1 MKRQYDALRK
11 CWSFLGYSLCLLAV
25 LCACSDE
32 ETPTEVLINENSEV
46 YFESSME
53 FPSEGGVN
61 EISFTTNKEWS
72 ITPSQAGGDVSWCS
86 ISLSNGTA
94 GTYTVK
100 ITAMEN
106 MGYDDRN
113 VTLIL
118 TVADVTKK
126 VVVTQKQKD
135 ALTLTAS
142 KYNVDVT
149 GGNINVEVKSN
160 VNYQVEIPEPYQE
173 WIHQKSST
181 TRSLTSTNLSFT
193 IDPSQEYDKRE
204 GEILIQSGELF
215 EIVKVYQ
222 AGSAIILLTQ
232 DEYPVSDQGGQIV
245 VELNSNFEY
254 EVKMPQV
261 DWVKM
266 VDTRSV
272 SSHTL
277 YYEVSPNT
285 TYDSR
290 EAKIVYYDK
299 NNATAADTLHIIQA
313 QKDAIIISKK
323 EFEVDC
329 NENYVE
335 VNVNANVDYDVDL
348 SDCNSDVFL
357 VDYPETK
364 ALETS
369 SFHLKVAANNS
380 NDLKIFRVIV
390 RDANK
395 GNVADTLMI
404 KQAPAAYL
412 ELIQKN
418 YDVTYEKSQITIL
431 ANSSSELELEFS
443 DNWLHTLATEKRDS
457 YEVQV
462 EIDENSTP
470 YLRSGQIIV
479 KLRDIEGVQDTVTVN
494 QENGY
499 LSLSVTPGTLGSLV
513 ANYGVDKIDK
523 LRLTGSLNGQDYL
536 YLRELSTL
544 KCLDMEGITDKT
556 MPANIFMGVKNLE
569 TIILPFQL
577 EEIPASAFQN
587 SGLTCELTIPTTV
600 KTIGA
605 HAFDNARIT
614 GRLILPNGLKDI
626 REYSFVFAGISG
638 DLIIPNSVT
647 NIGQSAFLGCS
658 NLSGKLIINS
668 SGSIGSNAFKSANSE
683 QIWIGDNVRS
693 IGWAIFNFCEKC
705 KLLVLGEN
713 LNYISDAAFKSMIS
727 LEKVY
732 CKNPQPPTI
741 QGSIFEGTFP
751 SYLGVPIGTKSL
763 YEASDFGKNFLV
775 IEEVDFSTL
784 TYD

>member
-1 MKRQYDALRK
+1 MIRQCDAVRK
-11 CWSFLGYSLCLLAV
+11 CLTFLGYGLLLLVALCT
-25 LCACSDE
+25 CSDE
-32 ETPTEVLINENSEV
+32 ETSTEIFISENSEV

-53 FPSEGGVN
+53 FPSEGGEN
-61 EISFTTNKEWS
+61 EISFATNKNWS
-72 ITPSQAGGDVSWCS
+72 ITASQAGGDVSWCRV
-86 ISLSNGTA
+86 SLSNGTA

-100 ITAMEN
+100 ITVMEN
-106 MGYDDRN
+106 LGYDDRN

-126 VVVTQKQKD
+126 MVVTQKQKD

-142 KYNVDVT
+142 KYNVDVV
-149 GGNINVEVKSN
+149 GGDINVEVKAN
-160 VNYQVEIPEPYQE
+160 VNYQVKIPEPYQE

-181 TRSLTSTNLSFT
+181 TRALTSTNLFFT
-193 IDPSQEYDKRE
+193 IDASQEYDKRE

-222 AGSAIILLTQ
+222 TGSAIILLTQ
-232 DEYPVSDQGGQIV
+232 NEYPVSDQGGQIM

-261 DWVKM
+261 DWIKV
-266 VDTRSV
+266 VDTRNV

-299 NNATAADTLHIIQA
+299 NNAAAADTLHIIQA

-323 EFEVDC
+323 EFAVDC

-335 VNVNANVDYDVDL
+335 VKVNANVDYDVDL
-348 SDCNSDVFL
+348 SDCGSDVLL
-357 VDYPETK
+357 VDHSETK
-364 ALETS
+364 ALQAS
-369 SFHLKVAANNS
+369 SFYLKVAANNS
-380 NDLKIFRVIV
+380 SELKIFRVIV
-390 RDANK
+390 RDTNK
-395 GNVADTLMI
+395 GNIADTLMI
-404 KQAPAAYL
+404 EQAPAAYL
-412 ELIQKN
+412 EIIQKN
-418 YDVTYEKSQITIL
+418 YNVTYEKNQITIL

-443 DNWLHTLATEKRDS
+443 DNWLHTLTKTKRDN

-462 EIDENSTP
+462 EVDENSTP
-470 YLRSGQIIV
+470 YSRSGQVIV
-479 KLRDIEGVQDTVTVN
+479 KLHDIKGFQDTVTVN

-499 LSLSVTPGTLGSLV
+499 LSLSVTPGTLSSHV
-513 ANYGVDKIDK
+513 ANCGIDKIDK
-523 LRLTGSLNGQDYL
+523 LRLIGSLNGQDYL

-544 KCLDMEGITDKT
+544 KCLDMERITDKT
-556 MPANIFMGVKNLE
+556 MPANIFMGVRNLE

-587 SGLTCELTIPTTV
+587 SGLTCALTIPTTV

-614 GRLILPNGLKDI
+614 GKLILPDGLKNI
-626 REYSFVFAGISG
+626 KEYSFVFAGISG

-668 SGSIGSNAFKSANSE
+668 SGSIGSNAFKSASFE

-693 IGWAIFNFCEKC
+693 IGWAIFNFCEEC
-705 KLLVLGEN
+705 KFLVLGEN
-713 LNYISDAAFKSMIS
+713 LNYIGDAAFKSMIS
-727 LEKVY
+727 LERVY

-784 TYD
+784 TFD

>member
-1 MKRQYDALRK
+1 MIRQCDAVRK
-11 CWSFLGYSLCLLAV
+11 CLTFLGYGLLLLVALCT
-25 LCACSDE
+25 CSDE
-32 ETPTEVLINENSEV
+32 ETSTEIFISENSEV

-53 FPSEGGVN
+53 FPSEGGEN
-61 EISFTTNKEWS
+61 EISFATNKNWS
-72 ITPSQAGGDVSWCS
+72 ITASQAGGDVSWCRV
-86 ISLSNGTA
+86 SLSNGTA

-100 ITAMEN
+100 ITVMEN
-106 MGYDDRN
+106 LGYDDRN

-126 VVVTQKQKD
+126 MVVTQKQKD

-142 KYNVDVT
+142 KYNVDVV
-149 GGNINVEVKSN
+149 GGDINVEVKAN
-160 VNYQVEIPEPYQE
+160 VNYQVKIPEPYQE

-181 TRSLTSTNLSFT
+181 TRALTSTNLFFT
-193 IDPSQEYDKRE
+193 IDASQEYDKRE

-222 AGSAIILLTQ
+222 TGSAIILLTQ
-232 DEYPVSDQGGQIV
+232 NEYPVSDQGGQIM

-261 DWVKM
+261 DWIKV
-266 VDTRSV
+266 VDTRNV

-299 NNATAADTLHIIQA
+299 NNAAAADTLHIIQA

-323 EFEVDC
+323 EFAVDC

-335 VNVNANVDYDVDL
+335 VKVNANVDYDVDL
-348 SDCNSDVFL
+348 SDCGSDVLL
-357 VDYPETK
+357 VDHSETK
-364 ALETS
+364 ALQAS
-369 SFHLKVAANNS
+369 SFYLKVAANNS
-380 NDLKIFRVIV
+380 SELKIFRVIV
-390 RDANK
+390 RDTNK
-395 GNVADTLMI
+395 GNIADTLMI
-404 KQAPAAYL
+404 EQATAAYL
-412 ELIQKN
+412 EIIQKN
-418 YDVTYEKSQITIL
+418 YNVTYEKNQITIL

-443 DNWLHTLATEKRDS
+443 DNWLHTLTKTKRDN

-462 EIDENSTP
+462 EVDENSTP
-470 YLRSGQIIV
+470 YSRSGQVIV
-479 KLRDIEGVQDTVTVN
+479 KLHDIKGFQDTVTVN

-499 LSLSVTPGTLGSLV
+499 LSLSVTPGTLSSHV
-513 ANYGVDKIDK
+513 ANCGIDKIDK
-523 LRLTGSLNGQDYL
+523 LRLIGSLNGQDYL

-544 KCLDMEGITDKT
+544 KCLDMERITDKT
-556 MPANIFMGVKNLE
+556 MPANIFMGVRNLE

-587 SGLTCELTIPTTV
+587 SGLTCALTIPTTV

-614 GRLILPNGLKDI
+614 GKLILPDGLKNI
-626 REYSFVFAGISG
+626 KEYSFVFAGISG

-668 SGSIGSNAFKSANSE
+668 SGSIGSNAFKSASFE

-693 IGWAIFNFCEKC
+693 IGWAIFNFCEEC
-705 KLLVLGEN
+705 KFLVLGEN
-713 LNYISDAAFKSMIS
+713 LNYIGDAAFKSMIS
-727 LEKVY
+727 LERVY

-784 TYD
+784 TFD